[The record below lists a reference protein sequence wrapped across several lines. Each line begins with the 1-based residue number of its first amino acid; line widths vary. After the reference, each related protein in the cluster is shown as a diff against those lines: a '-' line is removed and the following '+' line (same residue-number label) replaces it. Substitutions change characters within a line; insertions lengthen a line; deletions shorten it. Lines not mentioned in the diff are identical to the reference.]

1 MSITRGAAVLLFVYT
16 LGACATPQMFS
27 SQVMEGVNQNFDFTA
42 WRMAPNAGVGKKIE
56 LGGRIIQ
63 VESKEG
69 GLVIVAAQL
78 PIVDHPTYG
87 PKDAGK
93 RTGEFALFYQGT
105 IKPTSL
111 SVGNRLIVVG
121 TIEPAKV
128 VVVDDMKRSLPSLK
142 AQCVHVWVTRGKE
155 IDEFPF
161 NTGGGYEPL
170 EENTYCVPHQ

>member
-1 MSITRGAAVLLFVYT
+1 MNITRGAAVLLLAST
-16 LGACATPQMFS
+16 LGSCASNQMFPS
-27 SQVMEGVNQNFDFTA
+27 EVIEGLDQNFDFTA
-42 WRMAPNAGVGKKIE
+42 WRMAPNAGGGKKIE

-63 VESKEG
+63 AESKEG
-69 GLVIVAAQL
+69 GLIIVAAQL
-78 PIVDHPTYG
+78 PIAEHPTYG
-87 PKDAGK
+87 PKDMGK

-105 IKPTSL
+105 IEQKSL

-121 TIEPAKV
+121 TIEQAKV

-142 AQCVHVWVTRGKE
+142 AQCLHVWVTRGKE